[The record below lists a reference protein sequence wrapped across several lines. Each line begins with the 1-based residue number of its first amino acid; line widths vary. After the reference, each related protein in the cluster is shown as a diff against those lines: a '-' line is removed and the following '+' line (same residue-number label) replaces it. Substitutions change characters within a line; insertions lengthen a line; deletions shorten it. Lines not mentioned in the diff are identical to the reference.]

1 MPSRK
6 TPKPPPIPPAT
17 VKRDSR
23 RLADLAAP
31 PAKSQPTKDRRAA
44 KRDYYAWLYGSY
56 SGLLVAFD
64 FFQTYC
70 MGGEL

>member
-1 MPSRK
+1 MTEQFS
-6 TPKPPPIPPAT
+6 
-17 VKRDSR
+17 V
-23 RLADLAAP
+23 AAFEEF
-31 PAKSQPTKDRRAA
+31 RRAD

-56 SGLLVAFD
+56 GGRLVAFD